1 MLRKRASSAASRAPE
16 VKFTYF
22 FASSLDGFIA
32 DAHGGVEWLDAF
44 RTPDRFS
51 EFNDFMSS
59 VDGAVIGRKTYEQA
73 LVMTKGGKWPM
84 PKIPC
89 VVLSKTRSS
98 GPHVEFW
105 SKPLART
112 CRIFSRKG
120 RPQYLDDGR
129 RSNRCFV
136 FECRNAHQHPAI
148 HYAHRPRGRNSG
160 LWRAGECRSIRTREM
175 QTLPKRR
182 RLAIL

>member
-1 MLRKRASSAASRAPE
+1 MPRKKSASRSAE

-22 FASSLDGFIA
+22 FASSLDGFVA

-44 RTPDRFS
+44 RTPDRFG
-51 EFNDFMSS
+51 EFNAFMSS

-89 VVLSKTRSS
+89 VVLSKTRSI

-105 SKPLART
+105 SEPLAGLAEYFRE
-112 CRIFSRKG
+112 KG
-120 RPQYLDDGR
+120 AHNIWMMGGGATAASFL
-129 RSNRCFV
+129 
-136 FECRNAHQHPAI
+136 NA
-148 HYAHRPRGRNSG
+148 GM
-160 LWRAGECRSIRTREM
+160 LTSIRQSVMPIVLGTGIPAYGALENAVRFE
-175 QTLPKRR
+175 LAECKHYPNGVVSLSYKPK
-182 RLAIL
+182 